1 MRVLLCSSYKTSKE
15 YIQGGIIVWT
25 NNILDYYKTQKD
37 APEIEL
43 VSYDRKDKN
52 KYESE
57 IGSFYRVISGIK
69 DYVKPVKNTI
79 KKLKTR
85 KFDVLH
91 LCTSASM
98 SLFKDWV
105 VVKKARKY
113 GARAVVHLHFGRVP
127 EVAAKNNWEWKLLMH
142 IAHMA
147 SDVVSMDMKSF
158 TTLKEAG
165 LTNVHYL
172 PNPLSQSIIQQVE
185 NLRGSITR
193 EKNKVCFVG
202 HVIPTK
208 GVFELVEACR
218 EVPNIKLYVV
228 GKASP
233 EIKNEMK
240 RLADDFQSMFFLDEI
255 DHEKVISE
263 MLSSELFVLPTYTE
277 GFPNVILESM
287 ACGCAIVATPVG
299 AIPEMLDIDSEAT
312 CGLCS
317 PPKDVTALK
326 NNIRYFIN
334 DPNKAKEYGQRAV
347 ARVNEMYA
355 IPIVWKQLVNIW
367 TGNK

>member
-15 YIQGGIIVWT
+15 YIQGGIVVWT
-25 NNILDYYKTQKD
+25 NNVLDYYKTQKD

-57 IGSFYRVISGIK
+57 ISFLYRVTSGIK
-69 DYVKPVKNTI
+69 DYVKPVNNTI
-79 KKLKTR
+79 RQLKTR
-85 KFDVLH
+85 KYDVVH

-98 SLFKDWV
+98 SLFKDLV

-113 GARAVVHLHFGRVP
+113 GARPIVHLHFGRVP
-127 EVAAKNNWEWKLLMH
+127 EVAAKNNWEWKLLKR
-142 IAHMA
+142 IARLA
-147 SDVVSMDMKSF
+147 SDVVTMDMKSF

-185 NLRGSITR
+185 NLKGTIVR

-208 GVFELVEACR
+208 GVFELVEACQ
-218 EVPNIKLYVV
+218 EVPNIKLNVI

-233 EIKNEMK
+233 EIKSEMK
-240 RLADDFQSMFFLDEI
+240 RLAGGFQSMSFLDEI
-255 DHEKVISE
+255 DHEKVIGE
-263 MLSSELFVLPTYTE
+263 MLSSELFILPTYTE

-287 ACGCAIVATPVG
+287 ACGCAIVTTPVG
-299 AIPEMLDIDSEAT
+299 AIPEMLDINAEAP

-317 PPKDVTALK
+317 PPRDVAALRT
-326 NNIRYFIN
+326 NIQYFIDN
-334 DPNKAKEYGQRAV
+334 PDKAKEYGQRAV
-347 ARVNEMYA
+347 TRVNEMYA
-355 IPIVWKQLVNIW
+355 VPIVWKQLVSIW
-367 TGNK
+367 SR